1 MFDISQL
8 TECQIYLLIVITGAL
23 ILYFGKLISDT
34 KVEKYDRLGFYIEGL
49 FFFIIYV
56 AMPLLV
62 AYYLIIKSISLPM
75 WSTFL
80 IQLIVLGIL
89 TWNLIVNEYFWKH
102 GLSGE
107 FENELKK
114 QIDNVKKSDTTK
126 GKIINNYEEI
136 FKKKFGMDYTQYN
149 FWLFYKI
156 PKQYFGNK
164 NLLFILSFLSLLS
177 SMSLFFHED
186 VLFFLISM
194 FLTFFILSL
203 IAISYGFKT
212 ATYPSAI
219 VYLDE
224 GEPIEG
230 KILKFGDYVYLLK
243 EGKKIFINNDKIKYI
258 EENLIIKKGE
268 GNV

>member
-1 MFDISQL
+1 
-8 TECQIYLLIVITGAL
+8 
-23 ILYFGKLISDT
+23 
-34 KVEKYDRLGFYIEGL
+34 
-49 FFFIIYV
+49 
-56 AMPLLV
+56 
-62 AYYLIIKSISLPM
+62 
-75 WSTFL
+75 
-80 IQLIVLGIL
+80 
-89 TWNLIVNEYFWKH
+89 
-102 GLSGE
+102 
-107 FENELKK
+107 
-114 QIDNVKKSDTTK
+114 
-126 GKIINNYEEI
+126 
-136 FKKKFGMDYTQYN
+136 MDYTQYN